1 MSELTESVPPAPVV
15 KPSPLWKKAL
25 PFAIAL
31 ALIGFT
37 VSRIDLPAFA
47 RNIAA
52 VNAPGFMLFAAAFVF
67 GLLTADAFA
76 SAIVYR
82 RAVAPVTFREFWV
95 LRGASYLMS
104 ILNHHVG
111 QAFVTYYVS
120 RTHRVSLARI
130 AGATLLVY
138 ASWMGLLLLAGA
150 GAMVMA
156 GWPLLRPVLAL
167 GAGVVYLV
175 VIAAKPAPLARI
187 QFLAPLFEAG
197 FVGHVVALVVRIP
210 HFFVLFVGTWLPFWF
225 FGVKIPLGAALAFVP
240 IMMVAATLPITPQ
253 GVGTRALLAVTFFA
267 RYAPG
272 ATPEEQAAA
281 IAASMTSF
289 EVAFT
294 MVEAVLGLVL
304 LRRAMPALEASKAQ
318 S

>member
-1 MSELTESVPPAPVV
+1 MSELTESAPPAPVV
-15 KPSPLWKKAL
+15 KTSPLWKKAL

-37 VSRIDLPAFA
+37 VSRIDLRAFA

-52 VNAPGFMLFAAAFVF
+52 VNAPAFLSFSAAFVF

-82 RAVAPVTFREFWV
+82 RTVAPVTFREFWV

-138 ASWMGLLLLAGA
+138 ASWMGCLLLAGA
-150 GAMVMA
+150 AAMVLA
-156 GWPLLRPVLAL
+156 GWPLFRPALAL
-167 GAGVVYLV
+167 GAGVLYLV
-175 VIAAKPAPLARI
+175 VIALKPAPLARI

-210 HFFVLFVGTWLPFWF
+210 HFLVLFVGTWLPFWF

-304 LRRAMPALEASKAQ
+304 LRRAMPALEAKTAS
-318 S
+318 